1 MLVRRAQQTIELGNY
16 MCGFIA
22 DKEDCSLKDNPNV
35 TEAYIEQIR
44 YDRLSRM
51 MAKEVTIS

>member
-1 MLVRRAQQTIELGNY
+1 
-16 MCGFIA
+16 MCGFMA
-22 DKEDCSLKDNPNV
+22 DKEDCVLKDNPSV

-51 MAKEVTIS
+51 MAKDVPFP